1 MDTQRTPGNKI
12 QSGQNENTR
21 TLNHKAINQPTHE
34 DILSYYTRV
43 RRDSEYLCE
52 PLEIEDYGIQTIPE
66 VSPPKWHLAHTS
78 WFFETLL
85 LKSFNGGY
93 REYHPKFAILF
104 NSYYDTIGTYHPRDQ
119 RGVLSR
125 PSVDEIYR
133 YRKYVD
139 SAMHELLS
147 QENNLHRQDII
158 SRTILGLNHEQQH
171 QELLLTDI
179 KHIFA
184 SNPLRP
190 TYKQN
195 FSKHT
200 PDVVAKEQKK
210 SKIKWI
216 EFNGGIKSIGI
227 THDAFSADNFS
238 YDNEGPKHKIL
249 LENFMLASKPV
260 SNGEYMAFINAGG
273 YTQVDLWL
281 SDAWKIVNQQQW
293 QAPLYWEKI
302 NGDWWYMTLSG
313 MQEVDQYAPVSHVSF
328 YEAAAYARWVNLEQ
342 PGVRLPTE
350 AEWEVAA
357 SDLAIEGNLRETGVL
372 QPQSSRQDS
381 SKNDL
386 QQMFGDVWEW
396 TQSAYAAYP
405 GYHAAIGPLGEY
417 NGKFMSS
424 QMVLRGGSCVTPI
437 DHLRTTYRN
446 FFYPHE
452 RWQFCGFRLA
462 KDF

>member
-1 MDTQRTPGNKI
+1 METQQNQTKLKS
-12 QSGQNENTR
+12 QS
-21 TLNHKAINQPTHE
+21 LNDQDLNLQEHE
-34 DILSYYTRV
+34 DIQFYYSRV

-52 PLEIEDYGIQTIPE
+52 PLEIEDYGIQTMPE

-85 LKSFNGGY
+85 LKPFQGGY
-93 REYHPKFAILF
+93 REYHPKFAVLF
-104 NSYYDTIGTYHPRDQ
+104 NSYYDTIGSYHPRNQ
-119 RGVLSR
+119 RGILSR
-125 PSVDEIYR
+125 PSVDEIYQ
-133 YRKYVD
+133 YRTYVD
-139 SAMHELLS
+139 NAMHELLT
-147 QENNLHRQDII
+147 QQNHPHREDILT
-158 SRTILGLNHEQQH
+158 RTVLGLNHEQQH

-190 TYKQN
+190 AYKPP
-195 FSKHT
+195 FPSHAPSHDKT
-200 PDVVAKEQKK
+200 PVNEKNNKK
-210 SKIKWI
+210 ISKIKWV
-216 EFNGGIKSIGI
+216 EFNGGIKTIGSSS
-227 THDAFSADNFS
+227 TDNFS
-238 YDNEGPKHKIL
+238 YDNEGPKHKVL

-260 SNGEYMAFINAGG
+260 SNAEYIKFIKAGG
-273 YTQVDLWL
+273 YQQVDLWL
-281 SDAWKIVNQQQW
+281 SDAWKMVNELQW
-293 QAPLYWEKI
+293 QAPLYWELI

-313 MQEVDQYAPVSHVSF
+313 MQEVDLSAPVSHVSF
-328 YEAAAYARWVNLEQ
+328 YEAAAYARWINLEQ

-350 AEWEVAA
+350 AEWEIAA
-357 SDLAIEGNLRETGVL
+357 CHLPIEGNLRESATL
-372 QPQSSRQDS
+372 QPQPCKNKSSN
-381 SKNDL
+381 KDL
-386 QQMFGDVWEW
+386 LQMFGDVWEW

-452 RWQFCGFRLA
+452 RWQFSGFRLA